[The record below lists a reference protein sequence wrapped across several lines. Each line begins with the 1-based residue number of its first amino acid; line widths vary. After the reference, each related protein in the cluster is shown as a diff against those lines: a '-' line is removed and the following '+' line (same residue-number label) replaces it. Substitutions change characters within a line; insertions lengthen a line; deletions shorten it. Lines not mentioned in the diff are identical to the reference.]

1 MNKSTQGLAH
11 TLTQLSSRA
20 RELALTDTAWA
31 ARAGV
36 RKETLSRLRGRDSC
50 DFATLSALANAVG
63 AQLGVL
69 EQPALR
75 VDSGR
80 NFPARLSRDYERQLL
95 NLCASRSLDPARWEQ
110 LGPRFFMAGLAVMLA
125 GTPDFD
131 RRSLLN
137 LAEELHP
144 GATEPAVFARWL
156 KASPLRPSRFLPM
169 LSVLVTRA
177 A

>member
-1 MNKSTQGLAH
+1 
-11 TLTQLSSRA
+11 
-20 RELALTDTAWA
+20 
-31 ARAGV
+31 V

-50 DFATLSALANAVG
+50 DFATLSALAMAVG
-63 AQLGVL
+63 AQVAVVEASASSL
-69 EQPALR
+69 P
-75 VDSGR
+75 SGR
-80 NFPARLSRDYERQLL
+80 NFPASLNRDYERQLL
-95 NLCASRSLDPARWEQ
+95 SLCASRSLDPARWEQ
-110 LGPRFFMAGLAVMLA
+110 LGPRFFMAGVAVMLA

-131 RRSLLN
+131 RRSLLQ

-169 LSVLVTRA
+169 LSVLVNRA